1 MRGNEISISP
11 VETYK
16 FRVRDYA
23 DGNLVRKLKESARL
37 LHNYTIKNCA
47 LIAAGKTKQNGGFP
61 GIQSIIRTPDGHT
74 KSNFR
79 RVLDQFN
86 KTKVEFGGAQM
97 ISNRVFQ
104 TVVVIPTPPEK
115 HYWPAYEED

>member
-1 MRGNEISISP
+1 MMSNEISISP
-11 VETYK
+11 VETYT

-23 DGNLVRKLKESARL
+23 DGNLIKKLKESARL

-61 GIQSIIRTPDGHT
+61 GIQSVIHTPDGHT

-86 KTKVEFGGAQM
+86 NTKVEFGGAQM

-104 TVVVIPTPPEK
+104 TVVVIPTPPAQ
-115 HYWPAYEED
+115 HYWPVYEED

>member
-1 MRGNEISISP
+1 MRDNTISISP
-11 VETYK
+11 IETYK

-23 DGNLVRKLKESARL
+23 DGNLIKKLKESARL

-47 LIAAGKTKQNGGFP
+47 LMAEAKTKQNGGFP
-61 GIQSIIRTPDGHT
+61 GIPSIIRTPDGHT
-74 KSNFR
+74 KSNFK
-79 RVLDQFN
+79 RVLEQFN
-86 KTKVEFGGAQM
+86 NTKVEFGGAQM

-104 TVVVIPTPPEK
+104 TVVVIPTPPAH